1 MTEEIPK
8 FSWSFARF
16 AGMFELV
23 LLDEAGQGMA
33 EPKVKNVD
41 WFERVGFD
49 KENEKLKG
57 GSGEGELDSDLMAGK

>member
-8 FSWSFARF
+8 FSWSCARF
-16 AGMFELV
+16 AWMFELV

-33 EPKVKNVD
+33 EPKVKSVD

-49 KENEKLKG
+49 EENEKLKG

>member
-1 MTEEIPK
+1 
-8 FSWSFARF
+8 
-16 AGMFELV
+16 MFELV

-33 EPKVKNVD
+33 EPKVKSVD

-49 KENEKLKG
+49 EENEKLKG